1 MPKRNSSDGGSAMWF
16 WWFMFFCNLLIPV
29 LMIVSGRMMWK
40 HCPRKINGVLGYRTT
55 RSMKNMDTWK
65 FAHDYCGRLW
75 WKAGWTLLIPSILVQ
90 IPFYRSSD
98 DIIGIVG
105 AVICTVQCVILVASI
120 FPTERALKKNFSEDG
135 TYEDNE

>member
-1 MPKRNSSDGGSAMWF
+1 MWF

-40 HCPRKINGVLGYRTT
+40 HCPKKINGVLGYRTA

-75 WKAGWTLLIPSILVQ
+75 WKAGWIQLIPSILVQ

-98 DIIGIVG
+98 NIIGIVG
-105 AVICTVQCVILVASI
+105 TVICTVQCVILIASI
-120 FPTERALKKNFSEDG
+120 FPTERALKKKFSEDG
-135 TYEDNE
+135 T